1 LNAAR
6 RGRRSPSFAVDEETG
21 DVAVTVLRSTGFL
34 TISAARSIGRCR
46 NRCSRKERSWPR
58 CAAISAPDTCAWNAG
73 DGLRRQEVEDAATV
87 TLIEQRVASARYA
100 PVTDG
105 VWAAVEHR

>member
-1 LNAAR
+1 
-6 RGRRSPSFAVDEETG
+6 
-21 DVAVTVLRSTGFL
+21 
-34 TISAARSIGRCR
+34 
-46 NRCSRKERSWPR
+46 
-58 CAAISAPDTCAWNAG
+58 
-73 DGLRRQEVEDAATV
+73 LRRQEVEDAATV